1 MHTLLDFKEEAL
13 AEYLNSALR
22 RHGLDSHVFKIGVAR
37 DGSPLFSIAC
47 PNVSEMKQARYLIY
61 SSTDFIRDIHPEAA
75 EVLRNIRWEARHK
88 ISQMMLRLLT
98 SKPAL
103 VFSALALSAAAA
115 GYLLDL

>member
-22 RHGLDSHVFKIGVAR
+22 RHGLDSYVFNVGVAA

-47 PNVSEMKQARYLIY
+47 PNVSEMSQARYLIY
-61 SSTDFIRDIHPEAA
+61 TSTEFIRDIHPEAA
-75 EVLRNIRWEARHK
+75 EVLWKIRWEARRK
-88 ISQMMLRLLT
+88 GRQMLLKLLT
-98 SKPAL
+98 SRPAL
-103 VFSALALSAAAA
+103 VFSALALGAAAV

>member
-22 RHGLDSHVFKIGVAR
+22 RHGLDSYVFNVGVAP

-47 PNVSEMKQARYLIY
+47 PNVSEMKQGRYLIY
-61 SSTDFIRDIHPEAA
+61 SSPYFIRDIHPEAA
-75 EVLRNIRWEARHK
+75 HELLKIRWEARRK
-88 ISQMMLRLLT
+88 GRQMLLRLLT
-98 SKPAL
+98 SRPAL